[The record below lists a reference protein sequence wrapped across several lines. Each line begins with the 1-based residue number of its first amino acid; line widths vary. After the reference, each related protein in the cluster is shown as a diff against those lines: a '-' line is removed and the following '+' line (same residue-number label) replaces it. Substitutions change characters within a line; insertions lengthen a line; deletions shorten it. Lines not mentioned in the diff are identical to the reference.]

1 VTAADRLAPLLVV
14 VAAIVAGVH
23 AIDASP
29 IGVFY
34 DDAHYV
40 ILGRALATGEGY
52 RYLNVP
58 GAPAA
63 THFPP
68 GYPALLALLW
78 RVAPVFPENI
88 ALFKMTNALLLGAVG
103 LGVYWMARRLLEL
116 APVAASLTALAS
128 TIAIPALLLSSS
140 VMSEVLFLALLL
152 PLLVVAEDA
161 CDRTDARRAALLG
174 LSVGLLCLIRSHAFV
189 LIPAIAIGFVLHRRF
204 REAAVAATLAVLVV
218 SPWLLWVRHHDPF
231 VPSPLRGQ
239 YGSYGAWLAEGLRT
253 NGAGLLLAS
262 LRDNL
267 VTTYAIVAR
276 SFSLARH
283 PALDAMAVLSV
294 LALCGAGAMALA
306 SRARVTLLFALFYLA
321 IVLVWPF
328 SPLRFIWGIWPII
341 VLLMVGGAVHAW
353 RFRGSPRGM
362 RSMRTAG
369 AVACAIAGAGAL
381 NFNVRGYANSWWA
394 TVSRSFAP
402 RIQPQLVWVTEK
414 TRHSDVI
421 VTDDEGAVYLYT
433 GRRAVPPNTF
443 TAEQHLRARSPADN
457 ARWMAAIVRAFS
469 PDYVVAWARP
479 TLDAA
484 ALLAAERPPP
494 PLLVQ
499 VDTIPT
505 GRVYRPAA
513 AARPA
518 RP

>member
-1 VTAADRLAPLLVV
+1 MTAADRLAPFLVV

-40 ILGRALATGEGY
+40 ILGRALAIGEGY
-52 RYLNVP
+52 RYINVP

-78 RVAPVFPENI
+78 RISPVFPENI
-88 ALFKMTNALLLGAVG
+88 ALFKMMNAILLGAVG
-103 LGVYWMARRLLEL
+103 LGVYRAARRLLDL
-116 APVAASLTALAS
+116 APGAASLTALAG

-161 CDRTDARRAALLG
+161 CERSDVRTAVALG
-174 LSVGLLCLIRSHAFV
+174 LCVGLMCLIRSHALV
-189 LIPAIAIGFVLHRRF
+189 LIPAIAIGYALRRRF
-204 REAAVAATLAVLVV
+204 REAAIAATLAVLVV
-218 SPWLLWVRHHDPF
+218 TPWLLWVRHHDPF
-231 VPSPLRGQ
+231 MPFPLRGQ
-239 YGSYGAWLAEGLRT
+239 YGSYGAWLTEGLRT
-253 NGAGLLLAS
+253 TGAGLLLAS
-262 LRDNL
+262 FRDNL

-283 PALDAMAVLSV
+283 PALDAAAVVSV
-294 LALCGAGAMALA
+294 LALCGAGAIALA
-306 SRARVTLLFALFYLA
+306 RRARVTLLFLLFYLA

-328 SPLRFIWGIWPII
+328 SPLRFIWGIWPLI
-341 VLLMVGGAVHAW
+341 VLLMVGGALHVW
-353 RFRGSPRGM
+353 RLPGSPR
-362 RSMRTAG
+362 SMRLARTAA
-369 AVACAIAGAGAL
+369 AVTCALVVAGAL

-414 TRHSDVI
+414 TGHSDVI

-443 TAEQHLRARSPADN
+443 TAEQYLRPRSPGDN

-469 PDYVVAWARP
+469 PDYVVAWAKP

-484 ALLAAERPPP
+484 AILSAERPPV
-494 PLLVQ
+494 LVQ

-513 AARPA
+513 AVARPA

>member
-1 VTAADRLAPLLVV
+1 
-14 VAAIVAGVH
+14 VAGVH

-52 RYLNVP
+52 RYINLP

-78 RVAPVFPENI
+78 RVSPVFPENI
-88 ALFKMTNALLLGAVG
+88 ALFKMVNALLLGGVA
-103 LGVYWMARRLLEL
+103 LGVYWAARRLLDL

-161 CDRTDARRAALLG
+161 CKRADARRAALLG
-174 LSVGLLCLIRSHAFV
+174 LSVGLMCLIRSHAIV
-189 LIPAIAIGFVLHRRF
+189 LIPAIAIGYALRRRF
-204 REAAVAATLAVLVV
+204 REAAIATTLATLVV
-218 SPWLLWVRHHDPF
+218 APWLLWVRNHDAL
-231 VPSPLRGQ
+231 VPVPLRGQ
-239 YGSYGAWLAEGLRT
+239 YGSYGAWLAEGLRA

-267 VTTYAIVAR
+267 ATSYAIVAR
-276 SFSLARH
+276 SFSVARH
-283 PALDAMAVLSV
+283 PALDAAAVVSV
-294 LALCGAGAMALA
+294 LALCAAGAMALA
-306 SRARVTLLFALFYLA
+306 GRARVTLLFVLFYLA

-328 SPLRFIWGIWPII
+328 SPLRFIWGIWPLI
-341 VLLMVGGAVHAW
+341 VLLMVGGALHVW
-353 RFRGSPRGM
+353 RHRVGGSPRGI
-362 RSMRTAG
+362 RLARTAAVVTSAIVVVG
-369 AVACAIAGAGAL
+369 AM

-414 TRHSDVI
+414 TAHSDVI

-469 PDYVVAWARP
+469 PDYVVAWAKP

-484 ALLAAERPPP
+484 TILSAERP

-513 AARPA
+513 GVRPA